1 MRGESHPAG
10 MTRHTTQPQ
19 PHTPL
24 LLSHPTNR
32 ALRGVVAE
40 WNAVTHNPRAVRRAN
55 AWGLPGEP
63 VTCLD
68 DMVRRAGFGGPKACD
83 DADAYLLAL
92 VKLAATD
99 ALAAQIVLQRIL
111 PPILGIARRRG
122 KQEPGGSDAAV
133 SDLLTQAWFVITAYP
148 AERRPRKVA
157 ANIVRDIEYFE
168 YVADNRPRK
177 TSVQYIDH
185 ELLTTAETSISL
197 ANATPGPDD
206 DVRHFLLELERR
218 GVSRVR
224 IEILRLSSEGWRS
237 ADIARHLGL
246 KERTARW
253 HRAAALAAAR
263 DITSGD
269 VSGGFAPCG
278 SAA

>member
-1 MRGESHPAG
+1 MRVISHRAG
-10 MTRHTTQPQ
+10 MNRHTTQSQ

-24 LLSHPTNR
+24 LLANPTNR
-32 ALRGVVAE
+32 ALRGLVAE
-40 WNAVTHNPRAVRRAN
+40 WNAVTTNPRTVRRAN
-55 AWGLPGEP
+55 SWGLPGEP

-83 DADAYLLAL
+83 DSDAYLLEL
-92 VKLAATD
+92 VRLAATD
-99 ALAAQIVLQRIL
+99 PLAAQIVLHRVL

-133 SDLLTQAWFVITAYP
+133 SDLLTQAWFVITSYP
-148 AERRPRKVA
+148 VDRRPRKVA

-168 YVADNRPRK
+168 YVADYRPRK
-177 TSVQYIDH
+177 TSVQFVDH
-185 ELLTTAETSISL
+185 ELFTMAETSISL
-197 ANATPGPDD
+197 ANAQPGPDD
-206 DVRHFLLELERR
+206 EIRHFLLELERR

-224 IEILRLSSEGWRS
+224 IEILRLSCEGWRS
-237 ADIARHLGL
+237 ADIAQRLGL

-253 HRAAALAAAR
+253 HRAAAFAAAR
-263 DITSGD
+263 EITSDVEWGD
-269 VSGGFAPCG
+269 FALRD